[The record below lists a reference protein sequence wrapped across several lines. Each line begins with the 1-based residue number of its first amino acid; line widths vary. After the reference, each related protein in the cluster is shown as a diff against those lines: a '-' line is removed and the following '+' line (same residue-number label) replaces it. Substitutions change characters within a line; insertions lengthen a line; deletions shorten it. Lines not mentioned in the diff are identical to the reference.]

1 MQNIT
6 RSLSEQ
12 EINNLTQEFLNNY
25 TVVIKAAA
33 GNAQLDSYYYDDLIS
48 QMAVKYSSGQLVFDP
63 ARNTK
68 DTTYIYRIARNAAI
82 DIIRK
87 NNPWINAS
95 VIDENDPN
103 SPDFDT
109 PDYGSVPE
117 YEVEDTKIILCQTF
131 DCLENQYHFS
141 KKNLKLFLEWNLAH
155 VPVRELAEKY
165 KLNPN
170 RLSNQLS
177 RIKKAYCT
185 VYKELRKKENDG
197 TLRLSVN
204 LADYRWVVEAVA

>member
-33 GNAQLDSYYYDDLIS
+33 GNAQLDSCYHDDLVYQI
-48 QMAVKYSSGQLVFDP
+48 AVKYSNGQLVFDP

-87 NNPWINAS
+87 NNPWINAFP
-95 VIDENDPN
+95 IDENDPN

-109 PDYGSVPE
+109 PDYGSVPD
-117 YEVEDTKIILCQTF
+117 YEVEDTKKILCQTF
-131 DCLENQYHFS
+131 DFLENHYHFS
-141 KKNLKLFLEWNLAH
+141 KKNLKIFLEWNLTH

-165 KLNPN
+165 GLNPN

-177 RIKKAYCT
+177 KIKKAYCM
-185 VYKELRKKENDG
+185 VYKDLRKKENDG
-197 TLRLSVN
+197 TLKLSVN
-204 LADYRWVVEAVA
+204 LDDYRWVVETVA

>member
-33 GNAQLDSYYYDDLIS
+33 GNAQLDAYYYDDLVS
-48 QMAVKYSSGQLVFDP
+48 QMAEKYSSGQLAFDP

-82 DIIRK
+82 DILRK

-95 VIDENDPN
+95 PIDENDPDN
-103 SPDFDT
+103 SDFET

-117 YEVEDTKIILCQTF
+117 YEVEDTKKILCQTF
-131 DCLENQYHFS
+131 DYLENRYHFS
-141 KKNLKLFLEWNLAH
+141 KKNLKLFLEWNLTH

-197 TLRLSVN
+197 TLKLSVN
-204 LADYRWVVEAVA
+204 LADYRWVAEAVA

>member
-12 EINNLTQEFLNNY
+12 EINGLVQEFLNNY

-33 GNAQLDSYYYDDLIS
+33 GNAQLDSYYHDDLVSLI
-48 QMAVKYSSGQLVFDP
+48 AVKYSNGQLAFDP

-82 DIIRK
+82 DIMRK
-87 NNPWINAS
+87 NNPWTNS
-95 VIDENDPN
+95 TTIDENDPN
-103 SPDFDT
+103 SSDFDT
-109 PDYGSVPE
+109 PDYGSVPT
-117 YEVEDTKIILCQTF
+117 YEVEDTKKILCQTF

-141 KKNLKLFLEWNLAH
+141 KKSLKLFLEWNLTH

-165 KLNPN
+165 EMNPN

-177 RIKKAYCT
+177 KIKKAYCT
-185 VYKELRKKENDG
+185 VYKELRKKEDDG
-197 TLRLSVN
+197 TLMLSVN

>member
-12 EINNLTQEFLNNY
+12 EINNLTQEFLNKY

-33 GNAQLDSYYYDDLIS
+33 GNAQLDSYYYDDLVS
-48 QMAVKYSSGQLVFDP
+48 LMAVKYSSGQLVFDP

-87 NNPWINAS
+87 NNPWANVS
-95 VIDENDPN
+95 TIDENDPD
-103 SPDFDT
+103 SPGSKI
-109 PDYGSVPE
+109 PDYGSLPDH
-117 YEVEDTKIILCQTF
+117 EVEDTMKILCQTF

-141 KKNLKLFLEWNLAH
+141 KKNLKLFLEWNLTQVSA
-155 VPVRELAEKY
+155 RELAEKY
-165 KLNPN
+165 GLNKDY
-170 RLSNQLS
+170 LSNQFS
-177 RIKKAYCT
+177 KIKKAYCS
-185 VYKELRKKENDG
+185 VYKELRKKEDDG
-197 TLRLSVN
+197 TLKLSVN
-204 LADYRWVVEAVA
+204 LADYDWVVEAVA